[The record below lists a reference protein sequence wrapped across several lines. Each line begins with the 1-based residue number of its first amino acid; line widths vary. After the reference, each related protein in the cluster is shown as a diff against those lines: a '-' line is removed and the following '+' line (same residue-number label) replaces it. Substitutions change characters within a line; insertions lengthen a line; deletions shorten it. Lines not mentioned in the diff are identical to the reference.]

1 MSRKHNIHLVAWYF
15 RKPRPGVKTSQ
26 KGWMDNPD
34 NVQWDEKVEIV
45 RRLGNK
51 DQTAHVILDLNDHK
65 VIRNTFKSE
74 GDFDEI
80 FEYFF
85 TNYSDYITRI
95 MAQLD
100 PTYLTG
106 VVERLQKEIDQEE
119 KHEEVPA
126 Q

>member
-1 MSRKHNIHLVAWYF
+1 
-15 RKPRPGVKTSQ
+15 
-26 KGWMDNPD
+26 
-34 NVQWDEKVEIV
+34 
-45 RRLGNK
+45 
-51 DQTAHVILDLNDHK
+51 
-65 VIRNTFKSE
+65 
-74 GDFDEI
+74 
-80 FEYFF
+80 
-85 TNYSDYITRI
+85 